1 MTPSDGPAPMSS
13 RSSDGPPPRARW
25 RVARGQVGPRAWP
38 ALALTLTGV
47 LVLVGC
53 GPASTTSDVPRSSP
67 ETATVAASAVPTD
80 PGTADGTA
88 TAGPISSNER
98 PAWFDLEM
106 TDVRTGDVFTI
117 NDFAGKVV
125 LLETMAVWCPTC
137 RKQGDEVR
145 RLRELLGDP
154 ADLVSISLDTD
165 MSEDADTLKHYADTL
180 GYDWNIALAPL
191 LVARALGNLYSAQ
204 YLNPPV
210 SPMLIIDRD
219 GEVLGLPFGLK
230 SAESLQ
236 GVLEPLLGT

>member
-1 MTPSDGPAPMSS
+1 MTSS
-13 RSSDGPPPRARW
+13 SIAAGRQPRGRR
-25 RVARGQVGPRAWP
+25 RVARGSVGPRAWP
-38 ALALTLTGV
+38 SLASVLTVILF
-47 LVLVGC
+47 LVGC
-53 GPASTTSDVPRSSP
+53 GPATTSDVPRSSHQ
-67 ETATVAASAVPTD
+67 
-80 PGTADGTA
+80 TADVVATA
-88 TAGPISSNER
+88 APPPSPGAADVTVTAGPSGSPER
-98 PAWFDLEM
+98 PEWFDLEM
-106 TDVRTGDVFTI
+106 IDVLTGEPFTI

-137 RKQGDEVR
+137 RRQGDEVR
-145 RLRELLGDP
+145 RLHELLGNP
-154 ADLVSISLDTD
+154 ADLVSISLDTA
-165 MSEDADTLKHYADTL
+165 MTEDADTLKHYAETL

-236 GVLEPLLGT
+236 GVVEPLLGT

>member
-1 MTPSDGPAPMSS
+1 MTSS
-13 RSSDGPPPRARW
+13 SIAASRQPRGRW
-25 RVARGQVGPRAWP
+25 RAARGSIGPRAWP
-38 ALALTLTGV
+38 SLAATLTMI
-47 LVLVGC
+47 LFLVGC
-53 GPASTTSDVPRSSP
+53 GSASTTSDVPRSSP
-67 ETATVAASAVPTD
+67 RMADGVATVAPSTSPRAADVTEVARPSASP
-80 PGTADGTA
+80 
-88 TAGPISSNER
+88 ER

-137 RKQGDEVR
+137 RRQGDEVL
-145 RLRELLGDP
+145 RLHELLGNP
-154 ADLVSISLDTD
+154 ADLVSISLDTA
-165 MSEDADTLKHYADTL
+165 MTEDADTLKHYAETL

-236 GVLEPLLGT
+236 GVVEPLLDT

>member
-1 MTPSDGPAPMSS
+1 
-13 RSSDGPPPRARW
+13 
-25 RVARGQVGPRAWP
+25 V
-38 ALALTLTGV
+38 TLTAV
-47 LVLVGC
+47 LVLVLAGC
-53 GPASTTSDVPRSSP
+53 GSASTTLDVSRSSLQP
-67 ETATVAASAVPTD
+67 TSVAATAASSAD
-80 PGTADGTA
+80 PGTAGVVA
-88 TAGPISSNER
+88 TAGPTASIER

-117 NDFAGKVV
+117 NDFTGKVV

-154 ADLVSISLDTD
+154 EDLVSISLDTD
-165 MSEDADTLKHYADTL
+165 MSEDADTLRDYADTL

-219 GEVLGLPFGLK
+219 GQVLGLPFGLK

-236 GVLEPLLGT
+236 EVLEPLLDS